1 MNVNI
6 VKGPGAA
13 AAKISLSPGET
24 FTAEAGAM
32 IAMSNNLS
40 IQTTTHKKD
49 QRGIIKAIKRMVS
62 GESFFLNH
70 FTAGSAGGE
79 VYLGTPLPGD
89 MLTYELN
96 GDKLIVQAGSYVASE
111 QDVNIDFNWQGFKS
125 LFSGESAFWLS
136 ASGRGKVVL
145 NSFGAIYPI
154 EVDGEYVVDTG
165 HIVAF
170 QETLNFSIGVAGS
183 SWINSFFGGEGLIC
197 RFKGKGTVWCQS
209 HNENS
214 FGTSLT
220 PSLRPRE

>member
-1 MNVNI
+1 MNVKI
-6 VKGPGAA
+6 DKGPGAA
-13 AAKISLSPGET
+13 AAKITLEAGES

-32 IAMSNNLS
+32 IAVSNNLTV
-40 IQTTTHKKD
+40 QTTTHKKD

-70 FTAGSAGGE
+70 FTAGSQGGE
-79 VYLGTPLPGD
+79 VFLGTTLPGD
-89 MLTYELN
+89 MFTYELS
-96 GDKLIVQAGSYVASE
+96 GDKLIVQAGSYVASDH
-111 QDVNIDFNWQGFKS
+111 DVNIDFNWQGFKS

-136 ASGRGKVVL
+136 ASGRGTVVL

-170 QETLNFSIGVAGS
+170 QETLNFSIGKAGS
-183 SWINSFFGGEGLIC
+183 SWINSFFGGEGLVC

-209 HNENS
+209 HNEKS
-214 FGTSLT
+214 FGSSLT
-220 PSLRPRE
+220 PSLKPR